1 MKKAKRGRRKR
12 ISRVGR
18 PVASPLSPRPP
29 RTGRFQ
35 PPRPPLFGTL
45 CGAAPCGAAFGVP
58 LAPYGRARLVVAGGR
73 MSSGFLVRRLAEPFG
88 TALQSRRPPESDAT
102 ERPPR
107 DRLPSACMTRC
118 ARGSSPKGSGG
129 RGSWLGIDV
138 KDLFL
143 DIAGAAHLSRTGEVE
158 LREAQPGEGSA
169 LRGGACSAFYP
180 AAGPSTLP
188 LSRP

>member
-1 MKKAKRGRRKR
+1 MDLK
-12 ISRVGR
+12 GR
-18 PVASPLSPRPP
+18 PACGVPAVLSPRPH

-45 CGAAPCGAAFGVP
+45 CGVTPFGMTFGVP

-73 MSSGFLVRRLAEPFG
+73 MSSGFLVRLLAEPFG

-118 ARGSSPKGSGG
+118 ARGSSPEGSGG
-129 RGSWLGIDV
+129 RGPCMGTDV
-138 KDLFL
+138 KDYFL
-143 DIAGAAHLSRTGEVE
+143 TRRFDIVG
-158 LREAQPGEGSA
+158 
-169 LRGGACSAFYP
+169 
-180 AAGPSTLP
+180 
-188 LSRP
+188 